1 MTKPRPEPGSSYELY
16 ARAMLDHW
24 LGKKVVVEF
33 ERDDGY
39 VRRSKIES
47 YFASPSKWPRIEQE
61 AMRHVR
67 GRVLDIGCGPGRH
80 ALYLQKKGVP
90 VIGIDASPTQ
100 CALARI
106 RGLQQVYE
114 ASVHR
119 LPRGL
124 GTFDTAL
131 MMGNNLGLAGDIPRM
146 RKFLRDLREIMKPRG
161 RLIGNSRIPGT
172 WSEDHLP
179 YVKSNIRRKRP
190 PGLITLRV
198 RYKGRVGDWF
208 DLLLLPPEE
217 LARLAHETGWE
228 LMRVVWEGGY
238 MPGDFI
244 GILERR

>member
-24 LGKKVVVEF
+24 LGKKGVVEF

-47 YFASPSKWPRIEQE
+47 YFASPSKWPRMEQE

-114 ASVHR
+114 ASVHP

-131 MMGNNLGLAGDIPRM
+131 MRGNNRGLAGDIPGM
-146 RKFLRDLREIMKPRG
+146 RKFLRDLRQIMKPRG

-190 PGLITLRV
+190 PGLI
-198 RYKGRVGDWF
+198 
-208 DLLLLPPEE
+208 PPEE